1 MKLRIGIVGC
11 GTVGQGFLE
20 CLDRKADDLRARYG
34 FEAKITAVA
43 DPVRGS
49 LIAPQGLD
57 IRKTLKVLA
66 GGGKMH
72 AVDPRAAKYDGL
84 PAADIIE
91 TAGADVI
98 AELTPTDLKTGEPAT
113 SHIRRALM
121 TGKHVVTTNKGPV
134 ALHYR
139 ELSDLARKRKLHFR
153 FEGAVMSGT
162 PVFSLAERGFAGA
175 SIKEI
180 RGILNGTTN
189 FILSKME
196 EEGLDFAEAL
206 SQAQKLG
213 CAEAD
218 PSADVEGRDA
228 LAKIVILANVLLDA
242 GLKPASLNPAG
253 IGGITRAMIASARE
267 DGFRYKLVAYARR
280 EGARI
285 TAGVGPRRLSLSDPL
300 AGIMGVRNAL
310 TFDLDLLGP
319 VTIEGPGAGRV
330 ETGHAVLQDVLAIH
344 HDLK

>member
-34 FEAKITAVA
+34 FEAKITAIA
-43 DPVRGS
+43 DPVRGN

-57 IRKTLKVLA
+57 IRKTIKVLA
-66 GGGKMH
+66 QGGKMH
-72 AVDPRAAKYDGL
+72 AVDTRAAKYDGV
-84 PAADIIE
+84 PTVDIIE
-91 TAGADVI
+91 TAGADLI

-113 SHIRRALM
+113 SHIVRALM
-121 TGKHVVTTNKGPV
+121 TGKHVVTTNKGPL

-139 ELSDLARKRKLHFR
+139 ELSELARKRKLAFR

-162 PVFSLAERGFAGA
+162 PVFNMAEAGLAGV

-189 FILSKME
+189 YILGRME

-206 SQAQKLG
+206 SQARKLG
-213 CAEAD
+213 YAETD

-242 GLKPASLNPAG
+242 GLKPAAINPAG
-253 IGGITRAMIASARE
+253 IGSITRAMIASARE
-267 DGFRYKLVAYARR
+267 DGFRYKLIAYVRR

-285 TAGVGPRRLSLSDPL
+285 TAGVGPRKLSLSDPL
-300 AGIMGVRNAL
+300 ARIAGARNAL
-310 TFDLDLLGP
+310 TFDLDLLGSI
-319 VTIEGPGAGRV
+319 TLEGPGAGRI
-330 ETGHAVLQDVLAIH
+330 ETGYAVLQDVLAIH
-344 HDLK
+344 RDLK